1 MRQIFEVPGKLPG
14 ANEYQA
20 ACRKHAKEGARMKR
34 EATEAVAWAAKAAK
48 LKPMEAPVSV
58 RITWVEPNMRRD
70 KDNIRFGAKFVLD
83 GLQEAGV
90 IGNDNWEWIAGIA
103 DGYRVNS
110 VDPRVIVELE
120 EVEIDEP

>member
-1 MRQIFEVPGKLPG
+1 MIQRFEIKGRLPG

-20 ACRKHAKEGARMKR
+20 ACRRFAKEGARMKR
-34 EATEAVAWAAKAAK
+34 EATEAVAWSAKVAH
-48 LKPMEAPVSV
+48 LKPMRAPVMV
-58 RITWVEPNMRRD
+58 RITWIEPNMRRD

-90 IGNDNWEWIAGIA
+90 IGNDNWKWIAGIS
-103 DGYRVNS
+103 DDYRVNT

-120 EVEIDEP
+120 EA